1 VESSSLPALIEKLR
15 IFYLKYIENSIL
27 SSIVRGS
34 RLKLA
39 IVSPP
44 FMRPTSPPLG
54 PAILLGY
61 LRKNLPDSDI
71 EVRAFDLN
79 LLYYE
84 KVLDCLSKGAFKIR
98 LYNWD
103 EETTARRVSQAL
115 AFLRQGA
122 GEKFDLGSYH
132 HSATIFLSLEN
143 NFNAFMS
150 EMAKRYL
157 VGLSVPGRVEMFL
170 KDLLR
175 PVLDYGPDLVGFSVL
190 FSSQMVFALLMA
202 LLIKEKGDP
211 KVFMGGASI
220 GVMSHPERL
229 FKEPWSIS
237 AKDMTRQ
244 FDLGQYVDCLVPGE
258 GEGALLGLCMARDEK
273 DLSEVPNLIFTKS
286 QEIITNPPH
295 VIDDLAQIPEPD
307 FSDFSLENYIS
318 PEVILP
324 FLTSRGCPWG
334 RCVFCT
340 HHHSYLRYRGLGIE
354 ECLRQIR
361 QLKGRY
367 GARLF
372 NFYDEMI
379 SPGRFRRMAQALIDE
394 GMGIRYSAYAK
405 PTKSFDVD
413 LLRLIHRSG
422 GRVFMWG
429 VESASQRVLDV
440 MRKGTKIKEMERVL
454 QESDR
459 AGLMNLIFIMFGFPT
474 ETETEFYET
483 INFLERN
490 KACIHA
496 LSKGKFVLTEGSL
509 IQKEPGR
516 FAITKIREAA
526 GSRVYNRAFDYRVS
540 RGLGPKEVSSLFK
553 KNINY
558 LESVGL
564 SPRFGAYRDHLLVYA
579 ASKDAEY
586 EEK

>member
-1 VESSSLPALIEKLR
+1 
-15 IFYLKYIENSIL
+15 
-27 SSIVRGS
+27 
-34 RLKLA
+34 
-39 IVSPP
+39 
-44 FMRPTSPPLG
+44 MRPTSPPLG
-54 PAILLGY
+54 PAVLLGY
-61 LRKNLPDSDI
+61 LKKNLPDI
-71 EVRAFDLN
+71 EARAFDLN

-84 KVLDCLSKGAFKIR
+84 KVLDCLARGVFKIR

-115 AFLRQGA
+115 IFLRQGPR
-122 GEKFDLGSYH
+122 GEFDLRSYH
-132 HSATIFLSLEN
+132 HSATVFLSLEN
-143 NFNAFMS
+143 SFNAFMS
-150 EMAKRYL
+150 EMARRYL
-157 VGLSVPGRVEMFL
+157 LGLSVPDRVGIFFE
-170 KDLLR
+170 DLIR
-175 PVLDYGPDLVGFSVL
+175 PVLDYGPDLVGFSIL

-202 LLIKEKGDP
+202 LLIKKKGDS

-220 GVMSHPERL
+220 GVMSQPERL

-237 AKDMTRQ
+237 AKDTTQQ

-258 GEGALLGLCMARDEK
+258 GEGALLGLCMARDDQ
-273 DLSEVPNLIFTKS
+273 DLSGVPNLIFVKG

-295 VIDDLAQIPEPD
+295 VINDLAQIPEPD
-307 FSDFSLENYIS
+307 FGDFSLEDYIS
-318 PEVILP
+318 PGVILP

-334 RCVFCT
+334 KCVFCT

-379 SPGRFRRMAQALIDE
+379 SPGRFRRLARAMIDE
-394 GMGIRYSAYAK
+394 GMGICYSAYAK
-405 PTKSFDVD
+405 PTKSFDAD

-422 GRVFMWG
+422 GRVIMWG
-429 VESASQRVLDV
+429 VESASQRVLDI
-440 MRKGTKIKEMERVL
+440 MRKGTKIKEIERVL
-454 QESDR
+454 QESSH

-474 ETETEFYET
+474 ETEAEFYET

-496 LSKGKFVLTEGSL
+496 LSKGKFVLTGGSL
-509 IQKEPGR
+509 VQKEPGR
-516 FAITKIREAA
+516 FAITEIREAA
-526 GSRVYNRAFDYRVS
+526 GSRVYNRVFDYRVS
-540 RGLGPKEVSSLFK
+540 RGLGPREVASLFK
-553 KNINY
+553 KNIKY

-579 ASKDAEY
+579 SSRSHSLPASNSLLKGFSAD
-586 EEK
+586 